1 MIRVEDMFYVEH
13 QYRTN
18 NNHCDYYKQ
27 DEQANVDML
36 RVMNEGNIDDRQ
48 LKKRKSA
55 ASLVHN

>member
-36 RVMNEGNIDDRQ
+36 PLMNDSYVDDRHMT
-48 LKKRKSA
+48 KKKIA
-55 ASLVHN
+55 ASLVHI

>member
-27 DEQANVDML
+27 DEEANVDML
-36 RVMNEGNIDDRQ
+36 LLMNEGNIDDRQ